1 MRQRDRVEDRAT
13 GTEQEEG
20 GSTLGIVLRA
30 IAEAPLRAKVG
41 LLLNTILITAA
52 LAFAAWEWVFSAARP
67 EPFRLA
73 GLALGL
79 AGVYVLAV
87 AMVLHKVS
95 QLQALDCSRGVR
107 MQIALGMRSEVLD
120 RVFQAL
126 PSLGVVASILL
137 AAGIALYIP
146 LVGSGS
152 FSWIVVGLFAWYLA
166 LGVRTVSRS
175 TRFLYRHAR
184 EQAAAAEKAR
194 SEATEARLAALQ
206 AQMNPHFLFNTL
218 NTVASLIRTDSRTA
232 ESTVEN
238 LAEVLRRTLDR
249 SRRTL
254 GTLGE
259 EVDYLESYL
268 GVEKERWGDRLHVQ
282 WEIAPETLEL
292 ELPPMTLQPLVENA
306 LKHGIGTRLEGGVL
320 TIASARD
327 NGRLS
332 LSVADD
338 GVGFPVRVEEMTG
351 LGNLRKRLTTLYGEA
366 CDLRVERLPR
376 GSRVVV
382 EIPVDEE
389 ASRGVAEP
397 D

>member
-1 MRQRDRVEDRAT
+1 MRQRDHVENPAT
-13 GTEQEEG
+13 GTEQEDG

-30 IAEAPLRAKVG
+30 IAEAPLRAKIG
-41 LLLNTILITAA
+41 LVLNLVLITAA

-67 EPFRLA
+67 EPYRLA

-79 AGVYVLAV
+79 VGVYVLAV
-87 AMVLHKVS
+87 ALVLHKVS
-95 QLQALDCSRGVR
+95 QLQALDCSRGTR
-107 MQIALGMRSEVLD
+107 MKIVLRMRSEVLD
-120 RVFQAL
+120 RIFLAL
-126 PSLGVVASILL
+126 PSLGVVASALL
-137 AAGIALYIP
+137 ATGIALYIP
-146 LVGSGS
+146 SVAGRP
-152 FSWIVVGLFAWYLA
+152 FSWIVIGLFAWYLA
-166 LGVRTVSRS
+166 LGLRTVSQS

-218 NTVASLIRTDSRTA
+218 NTVASLIRTDSRAA

-268 GVEKERWGDRLHVQ
+268 GVEKERWGDRLQVE
-282 WEIAPETLEL
+282 WEIAPDTLEL

-306 LKHGIGTRLEGGVL
+306 LKHGIGTRLDGGVL
-320 TIASARD
+320 TIASARE

-351 LGNLRKRLTTLYGEA
+351 LGNLRKRLTTLYGEE
-366 CDLRVERLPR
+366 CDLRIEKLPR

-382 EIPVDEE
+382 EIPVDEG
-389 ASRGVAEP
+389 APMSVAEP